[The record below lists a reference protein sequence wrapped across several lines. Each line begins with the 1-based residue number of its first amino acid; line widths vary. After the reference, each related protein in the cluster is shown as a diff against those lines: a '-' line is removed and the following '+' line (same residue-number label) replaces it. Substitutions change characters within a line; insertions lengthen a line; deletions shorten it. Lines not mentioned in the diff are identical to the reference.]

1 MSALASSFSK
11 KKKLLSH
18 TGNVGVIIGSHEV
31 ISSQPSKSQ
40 SDAASG
46 GGFKFSFASERNDS
60 SDSSD
65 DEILKSEA
73 DSMASIIASKLSLNA
88 DKKAAVDFDFDVDR
102 EIKEAEE
109 YVKRSVEEGIR
120 IGLEGLEGKEE
131 GEVKEEEEEIVKSSS
146 VVTVGE
152 SDVVKSLSSEIKT
165 GGLKTETI
173 EPSSPPPLTEPPA
186 PNNDEKTASKNLK
199 TKKRR
204 DRRKRNKRIQQKK
217 AEETSSQPIQ
227 PPKKPLAPPPG
238 YQDYINLSHKLNTP
252 LPLQPSMSIQKTKGV
267 GAIVNRKGM
276 ERRRERKEEI
286 GGEVIMEGGGGGSFS
301 FGFDV
306 IF

>member
-18 TGNVGVIIGSHEV
+18 TGNVGVIIGSHKV

-109 YVKRSVEEGIR
+109 CVKRSVEEGIR
-120 IGLEGLEGKEE
+120 IGLEGKEE
-131 GEVKEEEEEIVKSSS
+131 GEVKEEEEEIVKSPTTRLSRLY
-146 VVTVGE
+146 
-152 SDVVKSLSSEIKT
+152 KSQS
-165 GGLKTETI
+165 
-173 EPSSPPPLTEPPA
+173 
-186 PNNDEKTASKNLK
+186 
-199 TKKRR
+199 
-204 DRRKRNKRIQQKK
+204 
-217 AEETSSQPIQ
+217 
-227 PPKKPLAPPPG
+227 
-238 YQDYINLSHKLNTP
+238 
-252 LPLQPSMSIQKTKGV
+252 
-267 GAIVNRKGM
+267 
-276 ERRRERKEEI
+276 
-286 GGEVIMEGGGGGSFS
+286 
-301 FGFDV
+301 
-306 IF
+306 